1 MSYSVPPMLTLPS
14 GIDILFEKSTP
25 ETGVEL
31 EKHPLHYA
39 SGDGNLMQS
48 LPYFLISLLMT
59 CFLIS

>member
-1 MSYSVPPMLTLPS
+1 MSYSVSPILTLPS

-31 EKHPLHYA
+31 EKHPLYYA
-39 SGDGNLMQS
+39 SRDGNLMQS

-59 CFLIS
+59 CFWIS